1 MKTELKLD
9 RLRTKRRELED
20 KLMEAERQ
28 EAGRFSRIPWG
39 AGMRWSKISVS
50 TRRSDSL
57 RERIAKVDKQITE
70 LTK

>member
-1 MKTELKLD
+1 
-9 RLRTKRRELED
+9 
-20 KLMEAERQ
+20 MEAERQ

>member
-1 MKTELKLD
+1 
-9 RLRTKRRELED
+9 
-20 KLMEAERQ
+20 MEAERQ
-28 EAGRFSRIPWG
+28 ETGRFSRIPWG